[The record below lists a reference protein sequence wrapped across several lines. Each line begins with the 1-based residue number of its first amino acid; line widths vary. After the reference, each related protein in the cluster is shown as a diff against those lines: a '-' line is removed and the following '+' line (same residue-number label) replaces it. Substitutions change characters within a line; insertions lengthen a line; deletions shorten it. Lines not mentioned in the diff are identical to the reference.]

1 MIDRLNCKESAL
13 ATLIQE
19 PFSWDSAAS
28 VGRFSTQPEKLLE
41 QMDSDNINNVVQSI
55 IADRD
60 GRSIVS
66 MLSFERSLCV
76 RLASSGCSGHQ
87 TSNSFAL
94 QCNFVSIFYS
104 WDMAVLLLNGKRLR
118 ALLDGLIRVLFDTC
132 ILSRK
137 GMLEMQSTMPVHR
150 NLPMTDICNQKMQ
163 IED

>member
-41 QMDSDNINNVVQSI
+41 QMDSDNNVVQSI

-66 MLSFERSLCV
+66 MLSFERSLCA
-76 RLASSGCSGHQ
+76 RLASSG
-87 TSNSFAL
+87 
-94 QCNFVSIFYS
+94 
-104 WDMAVLLLNGKRLR
+104 
-118 ALLDGLIRVLFDTC
+118 
-132 ILSRK
+132 
-137 GMLEMQSTMPVHR
+137 
-150 NLPMTDICNQKMQ
+150 
-163 IED
+163 